1 VYIDI
6 EDNIV
11 FSTNTQYGGNTIGL
25 KKLAMR
31 LAINKAAREGWL
43 TEHMFIMGIH
53 GPGGRITYLTGAFPS
68 ACGKTSTS
76 MLEDETIIG
85 DDIAY
90 LRKEEGKVRA
100 VNAEIGIFGIIR
112 DVNSKNDPLIWKAL
126 NSEGEVIFSNVLVKE
141 NNTPY
146 WLGKDGDIPEK
157 GINHSGQWSIGKKGT
172 KGEEI
177 TPSHRNA
184 RYTIGLKRL
193 ENCDPRLD
201 DPRGVE
207 VGAII
212 YGGRDSDTSVPVEE
226 SFDWDHGILTKGATL
241 ESETTSAT
249 LGEEGVRTFNLMSN
263 LDFLS
268 IPIGEYVRINLTF
281 GRSLE
286 KPPLIFSV
294 NYFLKNK
301 KGEYITGIKDK
312 HVWLKWIELRIHGN
326 VDAIET
332 PTGYIPKYEDLKR
345 LFKEVLNKDYPKE
358 DYVEQF
364 TLRIPENIG
373 KMERIAKI
381 YRTKVPDVPDIL
393 FGALVEQKERL
404 EKVRREKGDYV
415 SPVEFD

>member
-1 VYIDI
+1 MI
-6 EDNIV
+6 E
-11 FSTNTQYGGNTIGL
+11 G
-25 KKLAMR
+25 
-31 LAINKAAREGWL
+31 
-43 TEHMFIMGIH
+43 
-53 GPGGRITYLTGAFPS
+53 
-68 ACGKTSTS
+68 
-76 MLEDETIIG
+76 ETIIG

-100 VNAEIGIFGIIR
+100 VNVEIGIFGIIR

-126 NSEGEVIFSNVLVKE
+126 NSEGEVIFSNVLVSE
-141 NNTPY
+141 DNTPY

-157 GINHSGQWSIGKKGT
+157 GVNHSGQWSIGKKDT
-172 KGEEI
+172 KGEGI

-193 ENCDPRLD
+193 ENCNPRLD

-226 SFDWDHGILTKGATL
+226 SFDWDHGILTKGASL

-249 LGEEGVRTFNLMSN
+249 LGAEGVRTFNLMSN

-268 IPIGEYVRINLTF
+268 IPIGEYIRINLSF

-301 KGEYITGIKDK
+301 KGKYITDIKDK
-312 HVWLKWIELRIHGN
+312 HVWLKWIELRIHDD
-326 VDAIET
+326 VDAIKT
-332 PTGYIPKYEDLKR
+332 PTGYIPKYADLKR
-345 LFKEVLNKDYPKE
+345 LFKEVLDRDYRKE
-358 DYVEQF
+358 DYIEQF
-364 TLRIPENIG
+364 TLRIREHLEKI
-373 KMERIAKI
+373 ERIVKI
-381 YRTKVPDVPDIL
+381 YRMKVLDTLDVL
-393 FGALVEQKERL
+393 FKALAEQKERL
-404 EKVRREKGDYV
+404 EKVRKEKGDYV
-415 SPVEFD
+415 SPFDLD